1 MTVTV
6 RTLTL
11 IGRDGCHLCDDA
23 RAIITSVLAELDD
36 SEEKRVLVEVD
47 IDSDA
52 DALRAYSEQIPVL
65 LIDGKVHN
73 FWRID
78 RDRLLAALS

>member
-1 MTVTV
+1 MSV

-11 IGRDGCHLCDDA
+11 VGRQGCHLCDDA
-23 RAIITSVLAELDD
+23 RDVITSVLTQLDANPSD
-36 SEEKRVLVEVD
+36 FALVEVD
-47 IDSDA
+47 VDSDE
-52 DALRAYSEQIPVL
+52 DALRTYSEQIPVL

>member
-1 MTVTV
+1 MTV